1 MIVMAYISEDI
12 ERRLKL
18 LGLIVLVLLAI
29 VLLRLWFL
37 QVMVGHVYAL
47 RAEENRY
54 RSVPI
59 QAQRG
64 LILDRKGRILVGN
77 RPNVVVTAMPSLV
90 LGNQAV
96 ISELSDILDMSA
108 DDIEKKL
115 TYLDQ
120 SSQERVILKEGIDEK
135 TQVYL
140 SERKNELPGVSIEV
154 VSVRDYPNG
163 DLAAHILGYVGKVSD
178 EDLKRVAHP
187 QSYHPGDEIGK
198 SGLERVYENY
208 LRGSSGQKIMEIDS
222 SGRPVRVIRNTESVP
237 GSNIYLSVD
246 LDIQKKAEEVLEK
259 WIYLARQIPLDDG
272 NGFYKATGGAVVIL
286 DATNGEVLAMAS
298 FPAYDPNLFVGG
310 ISQRNWEYLNDP
322 ANHKPLNNRT
332 ILPYAPAS
340 AYKVIPAI
348 AGLEEGVLDANT
360 TFTCRGVWTELG
372 EGYFRYCWFKPGHG
386 ASNLERALEVSC
398 DIFFYQTGLELDR
411 KRRSGAGEL
420 LQKYSFLFG
429 LGESTG
435 IDLPAEFESPGI
447 VPTEEWKREYNKDNP
462 QNALWFVGDTI
473 NMVIGQ
479 GDLLTTPLQIAD
491 LYLAIATGGDLY
503 VPHLATKVET
513 YDGQLVERFEPK
525 VRRKIGVKREH
536 LDLIERGLVR
546 VTQKG
551 TAAQA
556 FADFPLDQIPVA
568 GKTGTAEV
576 VGKQSNAWFAS
587 YAPVGDPKYVVVV
600 MVEEAGAG
608 GEVAAQASK
617 EIYRFLFGLEEPQEG
632 KEG

>member
-29 VLLRLWFL
+29 ILLRLWFL
-37 QVMVGHVYAL
+37 QVMVGQVYAL

-54 RSVPI
+54 RSVPV

-108 DDIEKKL
+108 DDIERKL

-135 TQVYL
+135 THVYL
-140 SERKNELPGVSIEV
+140 SERRNELPGVSLEV

-163 DLAAHILGYVGKVSD
+163 DVAAHILGYVGKVSD

-198 SGLERVYENY
+198 EGLERFYENY

-222 SGRPVRVIRNTESVP
+222 SGRPVRVIRNTKSVP

-259 WIYLARQIPLDDG
+259 WIYLARQIESEDG
-272 NGFYKATGGAVVIL
+272 EGFYKATGGAVVIL

-310 ISQRNWEYLNDP
+310 ISQKDWEYLNDP
-322 ANHKPLNNRT
+322 ANYHPFNNRA
-332 ILPYAPAS
+332 IRSYAPAS
-340 AYKVIPAI
+340 TYKVISAI

-360 TFTCRGVWTELG
+360 TFICRGVWRELG
-372 EGYFRYCWFKPGHG
+372 EDYPMRCWFRPGHG
-386 ASNLERALEVSC
+386 PSNLERALEVSC
-398 DIFFYQTGLELDR
+398 NVFFYQTGLELDR
-411 KRRSGAGEL
+411 KRRAGAGEL

-429 LGESTG
+429 LGEATG
-435 IDLPAEFESPGI
+435 IDLPEQFGSQGR
-447 VPTEEWKREYNKDNP
+447 VPTKEWKEKYNQDNP
-462 QNALWFVGDTI
+462 ENAHWFVGDTI

-479 GDLLTTPLQIAD
+479 GDLLATPLQIAN
-491 LYLAIATGGDLY
+491 LYLAMATRGELY
-503 VPHLATKVET
+503 IPRLATRVET
-513 YDGQLVERFEPK
+513 YDGQLVERFEPNIK
-525 VRRKIGVKREH
+525 RKIGVKREYF
-536 LDLIERGLVR
+536 DLIERGLVR

-556 FADFPLDQIPVA
+556 FSDFPLDQIPVA
-568 GKTGTAEV
+568 GKTGTGV
-576 VGKQSNAWFAS
+576 VTGKQTNAWFAS

>member
-1 MIVMAYISEDI
+1 MIIMAYISEDI

-29 VLLRLWFL
+29 ILLRLWFL

-54 RSVPI
+54 RSVPV
-59 QAQRG
+59 QARRG
-64 LILDRKGRILVGN
+64 LILDREGRPLVGN
-77 RPNVVVTAMPSLV
+77 RPNVVVTAMPFLL

-135 TQVYL
+135 TLAYL
-140 SERKNELPGVSIEV
+140 SERRNELPGVFLEV
-154 VSVRDYPNG
+154 VSVRDYPEG
-163 DLAAHILGYVGKVSD
+163 EVAAHILGYVGKVSE
-178 EDLKRVAHP
+178 EDLKRVVHP

-198 SGLERVYENY
+198 SGLERVYEDY

-222 SGRPVRVIRNTESVP
+222 GGRPVRVIRITESIP
-237 GSNIYLSVD
+237 GSNIYLSID

-259 WIYLARQIPLDDG
+259 WIYLARQIETEDG
-272 NGFYKATGGAVVIL
+272 EGFYKATGGAMVIL
-286 DATNGEVLAMAS
+286 DASNGEVLAMAS
-298 FPAYDPNLFVGG
+298 FPTYDPNLFVGG
-310 ISQRNWEYLNDP
+310 ISQKDWEHLRDP
-322 ANHKPLNNRT
+322 ASHYPLNNRA

-340 AYKVIPAI
+340 TYKVISAI

-360 TFTCRGVWTELG
+360 TFICRGVWRELG
-372 EGYFRYCWFKPGHG
+372 EPYPMHCWFRPGHG
-386 ASNLERALEVSC
+386 PSNLERALEVSC
-398 DIFFYQTGLELDR
+398 NVFFYQTGLELDR
-411 KRRSGAGEL
+411 KRLAGAGEL

-429 LGESTG
+429 LGEATG
-435 IDLPAEFESPGI
+435 IDLPPEFGSAGR
-447 VPTEEWKREYNKDNP
+447 VPTEEWKREFNKNNLE
-462 QNALWFVGDTI
+462 NARWYRGDTI

-491 LYLAIATGGDLY
+491 LYLAIATRGDLY
-503 VPHLATKVET
+503 VPRLATKVES

-525 VRRKIGVKREH
+525 VRRKIGVKREY
-536 LDLIERGLVR
+536 LDLIERGLLR

-568 GKTGTAEV
+568 GKTGTGV
-576 VGKQSNAWFAS
+576 VTGKQTNAWFAS

-608 GEVAAQASK
+608 GEVAAQASQ
-617 EIYRFLFGLEEPQEG
+617 EIYRFLFGLEEAQEG